1 MMLLTTVTRSIGTW
15 YPVLV
20 LVYHIHRKDGRTQ
33 GHTPGTRYTYIH
45 VLLHTCHVLHVLIYN
60 INKPGPSNSFTYLL
74 LMIFPVPSVFTV
86 FGDQPP
92 LPPLPS
98 FSTGCFSCNTIPW
111 WSNTNNSRPHWFN
124 LNMVSLF
131 IWKLPYWII
140 WNLYCA
146 LGSNRNSKD
155 VGLWP
160 LREIKSWLAPP
171 HTGSL
176 FHTWKQELASSLLMY
191 KWKSFQHRRFQ
202 IKTARA

>member
-33 GHTPGTRYTYIH
+33 GHTPGTGTRYTYMYFYTH
-45 VLLHTCHVLHVLIYN
+45 VMYYMFLIYN

-111 WSNTNNSRPHWFN
+111 
-124 LNMVSLF
+124 
-131 IWKLPYWII
+131 
-140 WNLYCA
+140 
-146 LGSNRNSKD
+146 
-155 VGLWP
+155 
-160 LREIKSWLAPP
+160 
-171 HTGSL
+171 
-176 FHTWKQELASSLLMY
+176 
-191 KWKSFQHRRFQ
+191 
-202 IKTARA
+202 